1 MVREIGEGE
10 KNFDS
15 FGVVMEKHRDNFV
28 QHIALGFGSGDLSIS
43 THGGDSDKITFNNV
57 WRIGKVL
64 KEVAKIREMRG

>member
-15 FGVVMEKHRDNFV
+15 FGAVMEKHNDNYV

-43 THGGDSDKITFNNV
+43 THGGESDTITFPNV
-57 WRIGKVL
+57 WRINKVL
-64 KEVAKIREMRG
+64 KEVSKIREKRG